1 MGKIK
6 RVHKKEINNSLD
18 QARSIIRDLHEHF
31 NTGKQYKFTERL
43 VGSAKWNIVLKDKNG
58 FFDLDYQLLLTK
70 NSKKIKH
77 FDKNVE
83 KKTEATMIKEDF
95 FNYLNK
101 KYSDREKYDLQN
113 STTAITFINKKAKF
127 SIDFVLIKSLPD
139 NDQIIRRD
147 NTKDNPTI
155 NRYVWN
161 ELSMN
166 NEAYKKFK
174 RLSPVQK
181 EDLIENYILP
191 RKIIEKQKD
200 PNDPKIISSSR
211 IFKEEVNNYGA

>member
-1 MGKIK
+1 M
-6 RVHKKEINNSLD
+6 
-18 QARSIIRDLHEHF
+18 
-31 NTGKQYKFTERL
+31 
-43 VGSAKWNIVLKDKNG
+43 
-58 FFDLDYQLLLTK
+58 DYQLLLTK

-147 NTKDNPTI
+147 NTKENPTI

-161 ELSMN
+161 KLSMN

>member
-1 MGKIK
+1 
-6 RVHKKEINNSLD
+6 
-18 QARSIIRDLHEHF
+18 
-31 NTGKQYKFTERL
+31 
-43 VGSAKWNIVLKDKNG
+43 
-58 FFDLDYQLLLTK
+58 
-70 NSKKIKH
+70 
-77 FDKNVE
+77 
-83 KKTEATMIKEDF
+83 MIKEDF

-147 NTKDNPTI
+147 NTKENPTI

-166 NEAYKKFK
+166 NEAYK
-174 RLSPVQK
+174 
-181 EDLIENYILP
+181 
-191 RKIIEKQKD
+191 
-200 PNDPKIISSSR
+200 
-211 IFKEEVNNYGA
+211 

>member
-83 KKTEATMIKEDF
+83 KKTEATMIKED
-95 FNYLNK
+95 
-101 KYSDREKYDLQN
+101 
-113 STTAITFINKKAKF
+113 
-127 SIDFVLIKSLPD
+127 
-139 NDQIIRRD
+139 
-147 NTKDNPTI
+147 
-155 NRYVWN
+155 
-161 ELSMN
+161 
-166 NEAYKKFK
+166 
-174 RLSPVQK
+174 
-181 EDLIENYILP
+181 LIENYILP

>member
-6 RVHKKEINNSLD
+6 RVHKKEINKSLE
-18 QARSIIRDLHEHF
+18 QARSIISDLHQHF
-31 NTGKQYKFTERL
+31 NVGKQYKFTERL
-43 VGSAKWNIVLKDKNG
+43 VGSAKWNIVIKDKDG
-58 FFDLDYQLLLTK
+58 FYDLDYQLLLTK
-70 NSKKIKH
+70 NSKKIKNY
-77 FDKNVE
+77 DKNVE

-95 FNYLNK
+95 FNYMND
-101 KYSDREKYDLQN
+101 KYSDREKYELQN

-139 NDQIIRRD
+139 NNQIIRRD
-147 NTKDNPTI
+147 NSKENPTI

-161 ELSMN
+161 ELSNN

-174 RLSPVQK
+174 KLTPKQK
-181 EDLIENYILP
+181 EDVIVNHILP
-191 RKIIEKQKD
+191 RKIQEKEKD
-200 PNDPKIISSSR
+200 KNDPSLISSSR

>member
-1 MGKIK
+1 MI
-6 RVHKKEINNSLD
+6 
-18 QARSIIRDLHEHF
+18 
-31 NTGKQYKFTERL
+31 
-43 VGSAKWNIVLKDKNG
+43 
-58 FFDLDYQLLLTK
+58 
-70 NSKKIKH
+70 
-77 FDKNVE
+77 E
-83 KKTEATMIKEDF
+83 K
-95 FNYLNK
+95 
-101 KYSDREKYDLQN
+101 KYDLQN

-147 NTKDNPTI
+147 NTKENPTI

-181 EDLIENYILP
+181 EDIIENYILP

>member
-1 MGKIK
+1 
-6 RVHKKEINNSLD
+6 
-18 QARSIIRDLHEHF
+18 
-31 NTGKQYKFTERL
+31 
-43 VGSAKWNIVLKDKNG
+43 
-58 FFDLDYQLLLTK
+58 
-70 NSKKIKH
+70 
-77 FDKNVE
+77 
-83 KKTEATMIKEDF
+83 MIKEDF

-101 KYSDREKYDLQN
+101 KYSDRKKYDLQN

-147 NTKDNPTI
+147 NTKENPTI

-161 ELSMN
+161 KLSMN

>member
-1 MGKIK
+1 MKNNK
-6 RVHKKEINNSLD
+6 TKKTN
-18 QARSIIRDLHEHF
+18 
-31 NTGKQYKFTERL
+31 K
-43 VGSAKWNIVLKDKNG
+43 
-58 FFDLDYQLLLTK
+58 K
-70 NSKKIKH
+70 NS
-77 FDKNVE
+77 
-83 KKTEATMIKEDF
+83 
-95 FNYLNK
+95 
-101 KYSDREKYDLQN
+101 
-113 STTAITFINKKAKF
+113 NKKAKF
-127 SIDFVLIKSLPD
+127 SLDFVLIKSLPD

-147 NTKDNPTI
+147 NTKENPTI

-200 PNDPKIISSSR
+200 PNDPNIISSSR